1 MSIVIS
7 AKVPKDLKQRAKR
20 YGVKIGEVVR
30 RALEEE
36 VRRIE
41 QERLSRNLDELSVML
56 RDRLTKDDIVR
67 AVRSSR
73 DER

>member
-1 MSIVIS
+1 MSTVIS
-7 AKVPKDLKQRAKR
+7 AKVPKDLRLRAKR

-36 VRRIE
+36 VRKIE